1 MTDKQLKIQENNIEN
16 LSLQRVL
23 TAINKKR
30 RNYYHHPKGYI
41 YKEQDLD
48 EYTNSKF
55 GIISTAMELCE
66 WRLLNEDWS
75 DATLFDQ
82 SEETQDAIYNL
93 LCW

>member
-1 MTDKQLKIQENNIEN
+1 MKKENNIEN

-66 WRLLNEDWS
+66 RRLLNEDWS

-82 SEETQDAIYNL
+82 SEETQDAIFNL